1 MGAMKAIK
9 LLAVVAA
16 VAIGLGAG
24 ASAARAQADIKQQ
37 ISSASLLEEI
47 KKRGTMRVGLSTF
60 VPWAMRDTA
69 GELMG
74 FEIDVAKKMAE
85 DMEVKVEFVPTAW
98 DGIIPALI
106 AGKFDFIISG
116 MSITPKRNLTVNFS
130 IPYAHSG
137 QQLVA
142 SKKLAGGFKT
152 VADFNK
158 PEVTLTCRRGVTSC
172 AWIQRNMPKATLRQF
187 DDDAQAS
194 QEVLNGNAHGWM
206 ASAPRPRFLALDNP
220 DIAFMPFAENLT
232 KGDEAIALRKG
243 EPDTLNW
250 INNWVLFYTS
260 NGWLEE
266 RNAAW
271 FQNRDWKDKV
281 AKN

>member
-1 MGAMKAIK
+1 MQRWMR
-9 LLAVVAA
+9 LLAAA
-16 VAIGLGAG
+16 LTATVLIGPP
-24 ASAARAQADIKQQ
+24 AAAQQDIKQQ

-47 KKRGTMRVGLSTF
+47 KKRGVMRVGLSTF
-60 VPWAMRDTA
+60 VPWALRDVK

-74 FEIDVAKKMAE
+74 FEIDVANKIAE
-85 DMEVKVEFVPTAW
+85 DLEVKVDFTPTAW

-116 MSITPKRNLTVNFS
+116 MSITPKRNLTVNFT

-142 SKKLAGGFKT
+142 NKKLAANFKNI
-152 VADFNK
+152 ADFNK
-158 PEVTLTCRRGVTSC
+158 ADVTLTCRRGVTSC
-172 AWIQRNMPKATLRQF
+172 AWIQKTLPKATLRQF

-194 QEVLNGNAHGWM
+194 QEVLNGRAHGWM

-220 DIAFMPFAENLT
+220 DVAFMPFEENLT

-243 EPDTLNW
+243 DPDTLNW
-250 INNWVLFYTS
+250 LNNWVLFYTS
-260 NGWLEE
+260 NGWLKE
-266 RNAAW
+266 RHDFW
-271 FQNRDWKDKV
+271 FANRDWKDRQ

>member
-1 MGAMKAIK
+1 MKGMRLMAAA
-9 LLAVVAA
+9 LAVVAA
-16 VAIGLGAG
+16 TGLAAG
-24 ASAARAQADIKQQ
+24 PVRAEQDVKQQ
-37 ISSASLLEEI
+37 LSASSLLEEI

-60 VPWAMRDTA
+60 VPWAMRDTS

-85 DMEVKVEFVPTAW
+85 DLEVKVEFVPTAW

-142 SKKLAGGFKT
+142 NKKLAGGFKT

-158 PEVTLTCRRGVTSC
+158 ADVTLTCRRGVTSC
-172 AWIQRNMPKATLRQF
+172 AWIQKNMPKATLRQF

-206 ASAPRPRFLALDNP
+206 ASAPRPKFLALDNA
-220 DIAFMPFAENLT
+220 DVAFMPFAENLT
-232 KGDEAIALRKG
+232 RGDESIALRKG
-243 EPDTLNW
+243 DPDTLNW
-250 INNWVLFYTS
+250 LDNWVLFYTS
-260 NGWLEE
+260 NGWLQE
-266 RNAAW
+266 RNDAW
-271 FQNRDWKDKV
+271 FSNRDWKDKV

>member
-1 MGAMKAIK
+1 MRGMKT
-9 LLAVVAA
+9 VAA
-16 VAIGLGAG
+16 AVLALGVAAFGFAG
-24 ASAARAQADIKQQ
+24 AKAQVQDIKQQ
-37 ISSASLLEEI
+37 ISAGSLLEEV

-60 VPWAMRDTA
+60 VPWAMRDTG

-130 IPYAHSG
+130 LPYAHSG
-137 QQLVA
+137 QQLVGN
-142 SKKLAGGFKT
+142 KKLAGGFKT

-158 PEVTLTCRRGVTSC
+158 ADVTLTCRRGVTSC
-172 AWIQRNMPKATLRQF
+172 AWIQKNIPKATLRQF
-187 DDDAQAS
+187 DDDAQAA

-206 ASAPRPRFLALDNP
+206 ASAPRPKFLALDNP
-220 DIAFMPFAENLT
+220 DVAFMPFDHNLT
-232 KGDEAIALRKG
+232 KGDEAIAMRKG
-243 EPDTLNW
+243 DPDTLNW
-250 INNWVLFYTS
+250 VNNWVQYYTS
-260 NGWLEE
+260 SGWLDE
-266 RNAAW
+266 RHAAW
-271 FQNRDWKDKV
+271 FQNRDWKDKL

>member
-1 MGAMKAIK
+1 MRGFKAFAAVA
-9 LLAVVAA
+9 LAVAA
-16 VAIGLGAG
+16 VIGVGVAPAL
-24 ASAARAQADIKQQ
+24 AQQDIKQQ
-37 ISSASLLEEI
+37 ISAGSLLEEV
-47 KKRGTMRVGLSTF
+47 KKRGVMRVGLATF

-85 DMEVKVEFVPTAW
+85 EMEVKVEFVPTAW

-142 SKKLAGGFKT
+142 NKKLAAGFKT
-152 VADFNK
+152 VADFDK
-158 PEVTLTCRRGVTSC
+158 AEVTLTCRRGVTSC
-172 AWIQRNMPKATLRQF
+172 AWIQQNMPKATLRQF
-187 DDDAQAS
+187 DDDAQAA
-194 QEVLNGNAHGWM
+194 QEVLNGQAHGWM

-220 DIAFMPFAENLT
+220 DVAFMPFDHNLT
-232 KGDEAIALRKG
+232 QADEAIAMRKG
-243 EPDTLNW
+243 DPDTTNW
-250 INNWVLFYTS
+250 VNNWVLFHTS
-260 NGWLEE
+260 DGWLQE
-266 RNAAW
+266 RHGAW
-271 FQNRDWKDKV
+271 FANRGWKDRV
-281 AKN
+281 GKN

>member
-1 MGAMKAIK
+1 MRNWKSLAAAALAAFGMFGAAPA
-9 LLAVVAA
+9 L
-16 VAIGLGAG
+16 
-24 ASAARAQADIKQQ
+24 AQADIKQQ
-37 ISSASLLEEI
+37 LSSSSLIEEI
-47 KKRGTMRVGLSTF
+47 KKRGVMRVGLSTF
-60 VPWAMRDTA
+60 VPWAMRDVN

-85 DMEVKVEFVPTAW
+85 DLEVKVEFVPTAW
-98 DGIIPALI
+98 DGIIPALLS
-106 AGKFDFIISG
+106 GKFDLIVSG

-142 SKKLAGGFKT
+142 NKKLAGGLKT
-152 VADFNK
+152 IADFNK
-158 PEVTLTCRRGVTSC
+158 PEVTLTCRRGITAC
-172 AWIQRNMPKATLRQF
+172 AWIQKNLPKATLRQF

-220 DIAFMPFAENLT
+220 EVAFMPFEGNLT
-232 KGDEAIALRKG
+232 RGDEAIALRKG
-243 EPDTLNW
+243 DPDTLNW
-250 INNWVLFYTS
+250 VNNWVLFHTS
-260 NGWLEE
+260 NQWLKE
-266 RNAAW
+266 RNDAW
-271 FQNRDWKDKV
+271 FSNRDWKDRV